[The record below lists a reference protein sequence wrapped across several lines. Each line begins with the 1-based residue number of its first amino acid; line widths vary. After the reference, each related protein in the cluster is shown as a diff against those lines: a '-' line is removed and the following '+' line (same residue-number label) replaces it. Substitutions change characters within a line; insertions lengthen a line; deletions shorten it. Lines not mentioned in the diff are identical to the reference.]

1 LAPHNQL
8 SEFERLVLA
17 SGNAGKLR
25 ELQALMAPLG
35 VALVAQRALGVE
47 EVEEVHHTFLENAL
61 LKARHA
67 SRVSGL
73 PALADDSGLCTVA
86 LQGAPGVRSARFAA
100 DAREAPKALP
110 EEKLATAVVDAR
122 NNAELLRRLAGHTR
136 AAWYV
141 CVLVLVRSPDD
152 PHPIVVDAIW
162 PGEIV
167 DEPRGHHGFGYD
179 PHFFLPDLGMTV
191 AELEPAHKNAVSHR
205 GRAIQ
210 ALLVRLREL
219 H

>member
-1 LAPHNQL
+1 M
-8 SEFERLVLA
+8 V
-17 SGNAGKLR
+17 
-25 ELQALMAPLG
+25 PLG
-35 VALVAQRALGVE
+35 VELVAQRTLGVE

-67 SRVSGL
+67 SRFSGL

-100 DAREAPKALP
+100 DAGGAVTIGSGRVPAGAQTRVQDQDQDQAWATEELS
-110 EEKLATAVVDAR
+110 EEKRSTATVDAR
-122 NNAELLRRLAGHTR
+122 NNAELLRRLAGQTR

-162 PGEIV
+162 RGEVV

-210 ALLVRLREL
+210 ALLARLREL

>member
-1 LAPHNQL
+1 
-8 SEFERLVLA
+8 
-17 SGNAGKLR
+17 
-25 ELQALMAPLG
+25 MAPLG
-35 VALVAQRALGVE
+35 VELVAQHALSVE

-122 NNAELLRRLAGHTR
+122 NNAELLRRLAGQTR

-191 AELEPAHKNAVSHR
+191 AELEPEHKNAVSHR

-210 ALLVRLREL
+210 ALMARLREL
-219 H
+219 R

>member
-1 LAPHNQL
+1 
-8 SEFERLVLA
+8 
-17 SGNAGKLR
+17 
-25 ELQALMAPLG
+25 MAPLG
-35 VALVAQRALGVE
+35 VELVAQHALSVE

-67 SRVSGL
+67 SRFTGL

-86 LQGAPGVRSARFAA
+86 LKGAPGVRSARFAA
-100 DAREAPKALP
+100 DARGTVTAVRGRVQAGAQTRVQDRDQVQSEAPQALP
-110 EEKLATAVVDAR
+110 EEKLSTAVVDAR
-122 NNAELLRRLAGHTR
+122 NNAELLRRLAGRTR

-162 PGEIV
+162 PGELV

-191 AELEPAHKNAVSHR
+191 AELEPATKNAVSHR

-210 ALLVRLREL
+210 ALLARLREL
-219 H
+219 R